1 MSNKKH
7 LPLENEV
14 RREAYNEAQ
23 RKDVEKQLSCMGYF
37 DSMMPGSVEEQF
49 HNSCTNGSTSQ
60 STDQVMKRNSQAN
73 KVYRFRTFKTVGA
86 YQR

>member
-23 RKDVEKQLSCMGYF
+23 RKDVEKLCL
-37 DSMMPGSVEEQF
+37 EAL
-49 HNSCTNGSTSQ
+49 
-60 STDQVMKRNSQAN
+60 RNNFIIPAQMEAQA
-73 KVYRFRTFKTVGA
+73 KAQTR
-86 YQR
+86 